1 MRIAD
6 LAVLMAWAIAAA
18 GAIWMLIVILFSFD

>member
-1 MRIAD
+1 MRIDD

-18 GAIWMLIVILFSFD
+18 GAIWILVVVLFSFD

>member
-6 LAVLMAWAIAAA
+6 LAVLMAWSIAAA
-18 GAIWMLIVILFSFD
+18 GAIWMLVVVLFSFD